1 MSESVTVHKPVVLFD
16 DFTIIII
23 INIMIIELRLFI
35 ITTGPFLTKYGSM
48 RESPSE
54 SRHVTSRERLVTSLR
69 PPPSSLPES
78 VGRSKRNFLRSD
90 QLIRVRNI

>member
-1 MSESVTVHKPVVLFD
+1 
-16 DFTIIII
+16 
-23 INIMIIELRLFI
+23 MIIELRLFI
-35 ITTGPFLTKYGSM
+35 IATGPFFLTKYGSM

-90 QLIRVRNI
+90 QLAFVTFDLILIRIF